1 MKKWY
6 LIYTKP
12 NQEKI
17 AKLNLE
23 NQSLETYLPIL
34 VTVDPAKRV
43 VISSKVMFPRYIFA
57 RFDIEQQ
64 DYSFIRSTSGVSQII
79 RFGNKLAEVPNDF
92 ILSLKS
98 RSDYDQGFV
107 KEMKI
112 KKYAYGDTV
121 LVTNGLLKGSKGV
134 FIKKSNDRAKI
145 LLDIL
150 QKKITVELLFTDLE
164 TKLTI
169 DNFKL

>member
-34 VTVDPAKRV
+34 VIVDPAKRA
-43 VISSKVMFPRYIFA
+43 VINSKVMFPRYIFS

-79 RFGNKLAEVPNDF
+79 RFGNKLAEVPN
-92 ILSLKS
+92 
-98 RSDYDQGFV
+98 
-107 KEMKI
+107 
-112 KKYAYGDTV
+112 T
-121 LVTNGLLKGSKGV
+121 
-134 FIKKSNDRAKI
+134 
-145 LLDIL
+145 
-150 QKKITVELLFTDLE
+150 
-164 TKLTI
+164 
-169 DNFKL
+169 